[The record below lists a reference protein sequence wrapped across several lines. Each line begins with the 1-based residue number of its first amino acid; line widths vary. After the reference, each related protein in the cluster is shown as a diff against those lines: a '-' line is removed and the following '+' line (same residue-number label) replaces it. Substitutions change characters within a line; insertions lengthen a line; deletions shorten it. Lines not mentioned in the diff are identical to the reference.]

1 MQRRRAAP
9 LRIQTVEMTRL
20 NYYRLKPVGLNTHRE
35 LRTEVLRTRLRNLKV
50 ISAIARFVAVLG
62 SDVFDNRFISYIPA

>member
-50 ISAIARFVAVLG
+50 IPAVTGFDPVLAA
-62 SDVFDNRFISYIPA
+62 DVFHDRLIGDVAT